1 MTDKEKTYNINIR
14 YPVSMVDKMDFLVK
28 EQHYAGRSEIF
39 RCAVREFL
47 LRKEKEGDKDE

>member
-1 MTDKEKTYNINIR
+1 MSEKKKVKNINIR
-14 YPVSMVDKMDFLVK
+14 YPAIMVDKMDQLVE

-47 LRKEKEGDKDE
+47 LRKERDKDE